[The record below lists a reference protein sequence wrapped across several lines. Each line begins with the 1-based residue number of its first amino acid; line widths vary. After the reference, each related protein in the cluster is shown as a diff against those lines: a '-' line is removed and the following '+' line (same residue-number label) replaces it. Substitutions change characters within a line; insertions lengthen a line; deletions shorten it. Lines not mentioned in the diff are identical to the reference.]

1 MTYLRINPVLALLL
15 LLTAIAAALPF
26 ISYAPNRLVSGEGRH
41 LWQLWPQT
49 IWMLVGVGCAWLT
62 ACFIPAKKGSIFALI
77 LAQFVFVL
85 LVWGAGKAAT
95 QLAQNG
101 SALARTSL
109 GSGFWLAAALALL
122 ACSDAIRRIS
132 THPLWRW
139 LLHMQIAIIPLW
151 LLYSG
156 TLNDLSLMKEYANRQ
171 DVFDDALAQHL
182 TLLFGAVLPAL
193 VIGVPLGIWCYF
205 STARQG
211 AIFSLL
217 NVIQTVPSVALFGLL
232 IAPLA
237 GLVTAFPWLGKF
249 GIAGT
254 GMTPALIALVLYAL
268 LPLVRG
274 VVVGLNQIP
283 RDVLE
288 SARAMGMSGAQ
299 RFLHV
304 QLPLALPVFLR
315 SLRVVMVQTVGMAVI
330 AALIGAGGFGALVFQ
345 GLLSSAIDL
354 VLLGV
359 IPVIVLAV
367 LIGTS
372 GSGKST
378 TLKMI
383 NRLVE
388 HDSGEIRFAG
398 EEIRSLPV
406 LELRRRMGYAI
417 QSIGLF
423 PHWSVAQ
430 NIATVPQLQKWSR
443 ARIDDRIDELMALLG
458 LESNLRERYPHQLSG
473 GQQQRVGVARALAAD
488 PQVLLMDEPF
498 GALDP
503 VTRGALQQEM
513 TRIHRLLGRTI
524 VLVTHDIDE
533 ALRLA
538 EHLVLMDHGEV
549 VQQGNPLTMLTRPAN
564 DFVRQFFGRSELGVR
579 LLSLRSVVDYVRRE
593 ERAEGEAL
601 AEEMTLR
608 DALSLFVARGC
619 EVLPVVNTQGQPCG
633 TLHFQDLLVEA

>member
-1 MTYLRINPVLALLL
+1 MIE
-15 LLTAIAAALPF
+15 F
-26 ISYAPNRLVSGEGRH
+26 SHVSKLFGT
-41 LWQLWPQT
+41 Q
-49 IWMLVGVGCAWLT
+49 
-62 ACFIPAKKGSIFALI
+62 
-77 LAQFVFVL
+77 
-85 LVWGAGKAAT
+85 KAV
-95 QLAQNG
+95 
-101 SALARTSL
+101 
-109 GSGFWLAAALALL
+109 
-122 ACSDAIRRIS
+122 
-132 THPLWRW
+132 
-139 LLHMQIAIIPLW
+139 
-151 LLYSG
+151 
-156 TLNDLSLMKEYANRQ
+156 NDLNLNFQEGS
-171 DVFDDALAQHL
+171 
-182 TLLFGAVLPAL
+182 
-193 VIGVPLGIWCYF
+193 F
-205 STARQG
+205 S
-211 AIFSLL
+211 
-217 NVIQTVPSVALFGLL
+217 
-232 IAPLA
+232 
-237 GLVTAFPWLGKF
+237 
-249 GIAGT
+249 
-254 GMTPALIALVLYAL
+254 
-268 LPLVRG
+268 
-274 VVVGLNQIP
+274 
-283 RDVLE
+283 
-288 SARAMGMSGAQ
+288 
-299 RFLHV
+299 
-304 QLPLALPVFLR
+304 
-315 SLRVVMVQTVGMAVI
+315 
-330 AALIGAGGFGALVFQ
+330 
-345 GLLSSAIDL
+345 
-354 VLLGV
+354 
-359 IPVIVLAV
+359 V

-388 HDSGEIRFAG
+388 HDSGVIRFAG

-430 NIATVPQLQKWSR
+430 NIATVPQLQKRSR

-458 LESNLRERYPHQLSG
+458 LEPNLRERYPHQLSG

-579 LLSLRSVVDYVRRE
+579 LLSLRSVADYVRRE

-619 EVLPVVNTQGQPCG
+619 EVLPVMNTQGQPCG

>member
-1 MTYLRINPVLALLL
+1 MIE
-15 LLTAIAAALPF
+15 F
-26 ISYAPNRLVSGEGRH
+26 SHVS
-41 LWQLWPQT
+41 
-49 IWMLVGVGCAWLT
+49 
-62 ACFIPAKKGSIFALI
+62 K
-77 LAQFVFVL
+77 
-85 LVWGAGKAAT
+85 
-95 QLAQNG
+95 
-101 SALARTSL
+101 
-109 GSGFWLAAALALL
+109 
-122 ACSDAIRRIS
+122 
-132 THPLWRW
+132 
-139 LLHMQIAIIPLW
+139 
-151 LLYSG
+151 
-156 TLNDLSLMKEYANRQ
+156 
-171 DVFDDALAQHL
+171 
-182 TLLFGAVLPAL
+182 LFGAQKAVNDLNL
-193 VIGVPLGIWCYF
+193 NFQEGSF
-205 STARQG
+205 S
-211 AIFSLL
+211 
-217 NVIQTVPSVALFGLL
+217 
-232 IAPLA
+232 
-237 GLVTAFPWLGKF
+237 
-249 GIAGT
+249 
-254 GMTPALIALVLYAL
+254 
-268 LPLVRG
+268 
-274 VVVGLNQIP
+274 
-283 RDVLE
+283 
-288 SARAMGMSGAQ
+288 
-299 RFLHV
+299 
-304 QLPLALPVFLR
+304 
-315 SLRVVMVQTVGMAVI
+315 
-330 AALIGAGGFGALVFQ
+330 
-345 GLLSSAIDL
+345 
-354 VLLGV
+354 
-359 IPVIVLAV
+359 V

-388 HDSGEIRFAG
+388 HDSGVIRFAG

-430 NIATVPQLQKWSR
+430 NIATVPQLHKWSR

-579 LLSLRSVVDYVRRE
+579 LLSLRSVADYVRRE

-633 TLHFQDLLVEA
+633 TLHFQDLLEEA

>member
-1 MTYLRINPVLALLL
+1 MIE
-15 LLTAIAAALPF
+15 F
-26 ISYAPNRLVSGEGRH
+26 SHVSKLFGT
-41 LWQLWPQT
+41 Q
-49 IWMLVGVGCAWLT
+49 
-62 ACFIPAKKGSIFALI
+62 
-77 LAQFVFVL
+77 
-85 LVWGAGKAAT
+85 KAV
-95 QLAQNG
+95 
-101 SALARTSL
+101 
-109 GSGFWLAAALALL
+109 
-122 ACSDAIRRIS
+122 
-132 THPLWRW
+132 
-139 LLHMQIAIIPLW
+139 
-151 LLYSG
+151 
-156 TLNDLSLMKEYANRQ
+156 NDLNLNFQEGS
-171 DVFDDALAQHL
+171 
-182 TLLFGAVLPAL
+182 
-193 VIGVPLGIWCYF
+193 F
-205 STARQG
+205 S
-211 AIFSLL
+211 
-217 NVIQTVPSVALFGLL
+217 
-232 IAPLA
+232 
-237 GLVTAFPWLGKF
+237 
-249 GIAGT
+249 
-254 GMTPALIALVLYAL
+254 
-268 LPLVRG
+268 
-274 VVVGLNQIP
+274 
-283 RDVLE
+283 
-288 SARAMGMSGAQ
+288 
-299 RFLHV
+299 
-304 QLPLALPVFLR
+304 
-315 SLRVVMVQTVGMAVI
+315 
-330 AALIGAGGFGALVFQ
+330 
-345 GLLSSAIDL
+345 
-354 VLLGV
+354 
-359 IPVIVLAV
+359 V

-388 HDSGEIRFAG
+388 HDSGVIRFAG

-430 NIATVPQLQKWSR
+430 NIATVPQLQKWSQ

-458 LESNLRERYPHQLSG
+458 LEPDLRERYPHQLSG

-549 VQQGNPLTMLTRPAN
+549 VQQGNPLAMLTCPVN

-579 LLSLRSVVDYVRRE
+579 LLSLRSVADYVRRE

-619 EVLPVVNTQGQPCG
+619 EVLPVVNMQGQPCG

>member
-1 MTYLRINPVLALLL
+1 MIE
-15 LLTAIAAALPF
+15 F
-26 ISYAPNRLVSGEGRH
+26 SHVS
-41 LWQLWPQT
+41 
-49 IWMLVGVGCAWLT
+49 
-62 ACFIPAKKGSIFALI
+62 K
-77 LAQFVFVL
+77 
-85 LVWGAGKAAT
+85 
-95 QLAQNG
+95 
-101 SALARTSL
+101 
-109 GSGFWLAAALALL
+109 
-122 ACSDAIRRIS
+122 
-132 THPLWRW
+132 
-139 LLHMQIAIIPLW
+139 
-151 LLYSG
+151 
-156 TLNDLSLMKEYANRQ
+156 
-171 DVFDDALAQHL
+171 
-182 TLLFGAVLPAL
+182 LFGAQKAVNDLNL
-193 VIGVPLGIWCYF
+193 NFQEGSF
-205 STARQG
+205 S
-211 AIFSLL
+211 
-217 NVIQTVPSVALFGLL
+217 
-232 IAPLA
+232 
-237 GLVTAFPWLGKF
+237 
-249 GIAGT
+249 
-254 GMTPALIALVLYAL
+254 
-268 LPLVRG
+268 
-274 VVVGLNQIP
+274 
-283 RDVLE
+283 
-288 SARAMGMSGAQ
+288 
-299 RFLHV
+299 
-304 QLPLALPVFLR
+304 
-315 SLRVVMVQTVGMAVI
+315 
-330 AALIGAGGFGALVFQ
+330 
-345 GLLSSAIDL
+345 
-354 VLLGV
+354 
-359 IPVIVLAV
+359 V

-423 PHWSVAQ
+423 PHWSVVQ

-579 LLSLRSVVDYVRRE
+579 LLSLRSVADYVRRE
-593 ERAEGEAL
+593 ERADGEAL

-619 EVLPVVNTQGQPCG
+619 EVLPVVNMQGQPCG

>member
-1 MTYLRINPVLALLL
+1 MIE
-15 LLTAIAAALPF
+15 F
-26 ISYAPNRLVSGEGRH
+26 SHVS
-41 LWQLWPQT
+41 
-49 IWMLVGVGCAWLT
+49 
-62 ACFIPAKKGSIFALI
+62 K
-77 LAQFVFVL
+77 
-85 LVWGAGKAAT
+85 
-95 QLAQNG
+95 
-101 SALARTSL
+101 
-109 GSGFWLAAALALL
+109 
-122 ACSDAIRRIS
+122 
-132 THPLWRW
+132 
-139 LLHMQIAIIPLW
+139 
-151 LLYSG
+151 
-156 TLNDLSLMKEYANRQ
+156 
-171 DVFDDALAQHL
+171 
-182 TLLFGAVLPAL
+182 LFGAQKAVNDLNL
-193 VIGVPLGIWCYF
+193 NFQEGSF
-205 STARQG
+205 S
-211 AIFSLL
+211 
-217 NVIQTVPSVALFGLL
+217 
-232 IAPLA
+232 
-237 GLVTAFPWLGKF
+237 
-249 GIAGT
+249 
-254 GMTPALIALVLYAL
+254 
-268 LPLVRG
+268 
-274 VVVGLNQIP
+274 
-283 RDVLE
+283 
-288 SARAMGMSGAQ
+288 
-299 RFLHV
+299 
-304 QLPLALPVFLR
+304 
-315 SLRVVMVQTVGMAVI
+315 
-330 AALIGAGGFGALVFQ
+330 
-345 GLLSSAIDL
+345 
-354 VLLGV
+354 
-359 IPVIVLAV
+359 V

-388 HDSGEIRFAG
+388 HDSREIRFAG

-430 NIATVPQLQKWSR
+430 NIAIVPQLQKWSR
-443 ARIDDRIDELMALLG
+443 ARIDDRIDELMTLLG

-579 LLSLRSVVDYVRRE
+579 LLSLRSVADYVRRE

-601 AEEMTLR
+601 VEEMTLR

>member
-1 MTYLRINPVLALLL
+1 MIE
-15 LLTAIAAALPF
+15 F
-26 ISYAPNRLVSGEGRH
+26 SHVS
-41 LWQLWPQT
+41 
-49 IWMLVGVGCAWLT
+49 
-62 ACFIPAKKGSIFALI
+62 K
-77 LAQFVFVL
+77 
-85 LVWGAGKAAT
+85 
-95 QLAQNG
+95 
-101 SALARTSL
+101 
-109 GSGFWLAAALALL
+109 
-122 ACSDAIRRIS
+122 
-132 THPLWRW
+132 
-139 LLHMQIAIIPLW
+139 
-151 LLYSG
+151 
-156 TLNDLSLMKEYANRQ
+156 
-171 DVFDDALAQHL
+171 
-182 TLLFGAVLPAL
+182 LFGAQKAVNDLNL
-193 VIGVPLGIWCYF
+193 NFQEGSF
-205 STARQG
+205 S
-211 AIFSLL
+211 
-217 NVIQTVPSVALFGLL
+217 
-232 IAPLA
+232 
-237 GLVTAFPWLGKF
+237 
-249 GIAGT
+249 
-254 GMTPALIALVLYAL
+254 
-268 LPLVRG
+268 
-274 VVVGLNQIP
+274 
-283 RDVLE
+283 
-288 SARAMGMSGAQ
+288 
-299 RFLHV
+299 
-304 QLPLALPVFLR
+304 
-315 SLRVVMVQTVGMAVI
+315 
-330 AALIGAGGFGALVFQ
+330 
-345 GLLSSAIDL
+345 
-354 VLLGV
+354 
-359 IPVIVLAV
+359 V

-430 NIATVPQLQKWSR
+430 NIATVPQLQKWSW
-443 ARIDDRIDELMALLG
+443 ARIDDRIDELMTLLG

-579 LLSLRSVVDYVRRE
+579 LLSLRSVADYVRRE

-619 EVLPVVNTQGQPCG
+619 EVLPVMNTQGQPCG
-633 TLHFQDLLVEA
+633 TLHFQDLLEEA

>member
-1 MTYLRINPVLALLL
+1 MIE
-15 LLTAIAAALPF
+15 F
-26 ISYAPNRLVSGEGRH
+26 SHVS
-41 LWQLWPQT
+41 
-49 IWMLVGVGCAWLT
+49 
-62 ACFIPAKKGSIFALI
+62 K
-77 LAQFVFVL
+77 
-85 LVWGAGKAAT
+85 
-95 QLAQNG
+95 
-101 SALARTSL
+101 
-109 GSGFWLAAALALL
+109 
-122 ACSDAIRRIS
+122 
-132 THPLWRW
+132 
-139 LLHMQIAIIPLW
+139 
-151 LLYSG
+151 
-156 TLNDLSLMKEYANRQ
+156 
-171 DVFDDALAQHL
+171 
-182 TLLFGAVLPAL
+182 LFGAQKAVNDLNL
-193 VIGVPLGIWCYF
+193 NFQEGSF
-205 STARQG
+205 S
-211 AIFSLL
+211 
-217 NVIQTVPSVALFGLL
+217 
-232 IAPLA
+232 
-237 GLVTAFPWLGKF
+237 
-249 GIAGT
+249 
-254 GMTPALIALVLYAL
+254 
-268 LPLVRG
+268 
-274 VVVGLNQIP
+274 
-283 RDVLE
+283 
-288 SARAMGMSGAQ
+288 
-299 RFLHV
+299 
-304 QLPLALPVFLR
+304 
-315 SLRVVMVQTVGMAVI
+315 
-330 AALIGAGGFGALVFQ
+330 
-345 GLLSSAIDL
+345 
-354 VLLGV
+354 
-359 IPVIVLAV
+359 V

-423 PHWSVAQ
+423 PHWSVVQ

-443 ARIDDRIDELMALLG
+443 ARIDDRIDELMTLLG

-579 LLSLRSVVDYVRRE
+579 LLSLRSVADYVRRE

-601 AEEMTLR
+601 VEEMTLR